1 MSIALEKLQCS
12 NIALAAQYTL
22 LSKICDDN
30 DDETNDGEYSANVRH
45 SSEGFTSWRRASW
58 LIRGDVL

>member
-22 LSKICDDN
+22 LSKVCDDN

-45 SSEGFTSWRRASW
+45 SSEGFTSWRRGSW
-58 LIRGDVL
+58 